1 MSRNDEANDQMKKLE
16 KLQCGFASE
25 RKIIMKNNYDAIINL
40 PHHVSKKHPQMSM
53 ADRAA
58 QFSPFAALTG
68 YEDAVKE
75 EGRLTD
81 QKIELDEEAL
91 RILDEKLNFLKEKIN
106 DKPSVTLTFFE
117 LDDNKEGGTYVE
129 ETGVIKKIDEFA
141 HLFIMQN
148 GRKIPIENIKN
159 IEWALSKTNF

>member
-1 MSRNDEANDQMKKLE
+1 MSRNDETNDQMKKLE
-16 KLQCGFASE
+16 KLQCRFASE

-117 LDDNKEGGTYVE
+117 PDDNKEGGAYVE

-141 HLFIMQN
+141 HLIIMQN
-148 GRKIPIENIKN
+148 GRKISIENITD